1 MGERAG
7 PGRDTYG
14 LHLTLRVAAIEHRTA
29 LGDPMLVDGFLRTL
43 VDRVGM
49 TVLAGPLVATE
60 QGPLE
65 RAGVSG
71 VVILHESHAAV
82 HTYPALG
89 EAFVDLF
96 SCRRFTPEVVLAV
109 FGQYFGA
116 HHVRESSLLRRGRHW
131 GTDVAEELSAWS
143 RRREGRAQREPSGG
157 PLRSGHAG
165 RPS

>member
-1 MGERAG
+1 MGKRAG
-7 PGRDTYG
+7 TAEGTYG
-14 LHLTLRVAAIEHRTA
+14 LHLTLRIAGVEDRVA
-29 LGDPMLVDGFLRTL
+29 LGDPTRVEGFLRTL

-60 QGPLE
+60 HGPLD

-96 SCRRFTPEVVLAV
+96 SCRRFTPEVVVAVLA
-109 FGQYFGA
+109 QYFGP
-116 HHVRESSLLRRGRHW
+116 HRVSERSLLTRGRHW
-131 GTDVAEELSAWS
+131 GTDVARELSAWS
-143 RRREGRAQREPSGG
+143 QRRGGGVGERQASGG
-157 PLRSGHAG
+157 RG
-165 RPS
+165 